1 VENYQKAL
9 TIKTCKGQIARLM
22 EPHIE
27 STEQLIWINH
37 LFSKTSYT
45 ACDILKIINV
55 LSNSVSSIE
64 TA

>member
-1 VENYQKAL
+1 MENYQKAL
-9 TIKTCKGQIARLM
+9 TIKSCKGQLARM
-22 EPHIE
+22 IEPHVE

-45 ACDILKIINV
+45 ACDILRIIDV
-55 LSNSVSSIE
+55 LSINVSSIE